1 MFVVVRG
8 RLVVD
13 TCTCVCNSATD
24 PVAAVHYIML
34 LFNVDENLAQVTYQF
49 WLNTIWPGL
58 HTYFDLPSLGG
69 LVT

>member
-1 MFVVVRG
+1 
-8 RLVVD
+8 
-13 TCTCVCNSATD
+13 
-24 PVAAVHYIML
+24 ML